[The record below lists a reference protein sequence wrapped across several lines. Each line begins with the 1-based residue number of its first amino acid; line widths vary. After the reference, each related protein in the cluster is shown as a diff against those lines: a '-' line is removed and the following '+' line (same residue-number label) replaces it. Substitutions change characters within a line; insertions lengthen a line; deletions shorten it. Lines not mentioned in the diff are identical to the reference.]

1 MEASLA
7 AANVLVTINK
17 VLNYTATLVGNLLAI
32 VFYIVF
38 SPFICLIMLVYPTEQ
53 AEPEE
58 PEELEELVEP
68 DDPFEQSEESKE
80 IMRKLNIRF

>member
-17 VLNYTATLVGNLLAI
+17 VLNYTATLVGNLIAI

-58 PEELEELVEP
+58 LVELVEP

>member
-58 PEELEELVEP
+58 LVELVEP